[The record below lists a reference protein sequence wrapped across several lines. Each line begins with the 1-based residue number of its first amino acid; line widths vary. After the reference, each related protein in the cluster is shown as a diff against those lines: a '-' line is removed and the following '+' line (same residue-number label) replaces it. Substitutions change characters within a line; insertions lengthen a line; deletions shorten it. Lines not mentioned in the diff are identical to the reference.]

1 MQALVDKFAA
11 AIINPLLLLMF
22 AAAFLY
28 FVYGIFQFVRN
39 PEDSGARSKG
49 IQHMVYGLI
58 GLLLMVTAGAVF
70 NIIKATVNSLR

>member
-1 MQALVDKFAA
+1 
-11 AIINPLLLLMF
+11 MF

-49 IQHMVYGLI
+49 LQHMFYGLI
-58 GLLLMVTAGAVF
+58 GLLLMVSAGAIF
-70 NIIKATVNSLR
+70 NIVKSTVNSLR